1 MIASANSIVQLEIQI
16 ENGLMKYVNVNVK
29 IILHVKNIVGILL
42 HVFVKMVSI

>member
-16 ENGLMKYVNVNVK
+16 ENGLMKHVNVNVK
-29 IILHVKNIVGILL
+29 IILRVKNIVGILL